1 MEWNV
6 DYLYKNNLLYS
17 KELLRLSSKLRCQ
30 FIYASS
36 ASVYGSGQRFEEKIE
51 NENPI
56 NLYAYSKFKF
66 DQIVRKELTK
76 KTNQIVG
83 LRYFNVYGPHEQ
95 HKGNMA
101 SVAFHL
107 HNQLKKDNKIKLFEG
122 SDKFDDG
129 EQKGFHL
136 C

>member
-1 MEWNV
+1 M
-6 DYLYKNNLLYS
+6 
-17 KELLRLSSKLRCQ
+17 RLSSKLRCQ

-36 ASVYGSGQRFEEKIE
+36 AYVYGSGQSFEEKIE

-76 KTNQIVG
+76 KSNQIVG

-101 SVAFHL
+101 SVAFHF
-107 HNQLKKDNKIKLFEG
+107 HNQLKKDETQIPQ
-122 SDKFDDG
+122 ST
-129 EQKGFHL
+129 
-136 C
+136 

>member
-66 DQIVRKELTK
+66 DQIVRKELIKKLTK
-76 KTNQIVG
+76 
-83 LRYFNVYGPHEQ
+83 
-95 HKGNMA
+95 
-101 SVAFHL
+101 
-107 HNQLKKDNKIKLFEG
+107 
-122 SDKFDDG
+122 
-129 EQKGFHL
+129 
-136 C
+136 